1 MNFDAAFELIHGA
14 EGNYGCDPGDKGNW
28 TSGHVGVGELK
39 GTKYGIS
46 AAAYP
51 TLDIKNLTLDQ
62 AKAIAKRDYW
72 DHVAGDQ
79 LPPWVAYGLFDAAYN
94 EGVTE
99 AIKLAQAALKL
110 STDGHLGPATL
121 AALRGCNTQRFAR
134 QFAISRIVQ
143 YASLAYW
150 VKDHDGW
157 TGRVLDVYRN
167 MLTAA

>member
-1 MNFDAAFELIHGA
+1 MNFDGAFTLVHGV

-51 TLDIKNLTLDQ
+51 SLDIKNLTIEQ
-62 AKAIAKRDYW
+62 AKSLAKIDYW
-72 DHVAGDQ
+72 DKVSGDQ
-79 LPPWVAYGLFDAAYN
+79 LPGMVAYGMFDAAYN

-99 AIKLAQAALKL
+99 SIKLAQTALKL
-110 STDGHLGPATL
+110 STDGRMGPATL
-121 AALRGCNTQRFAR
+121 TALRNCNVPRFAR
-134 QFAISRIVQ
+134 QFAIARIVQ

-150 VKDHDGW
+150 VQDHDGW
-157 TGRVLDVYRN
+157 TGRVLDVFRN